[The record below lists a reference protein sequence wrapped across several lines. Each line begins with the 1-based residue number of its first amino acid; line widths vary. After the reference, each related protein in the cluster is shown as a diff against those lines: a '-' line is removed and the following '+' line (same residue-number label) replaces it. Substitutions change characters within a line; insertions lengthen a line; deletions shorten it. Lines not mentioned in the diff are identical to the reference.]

1 MIGVAGREKKQK
13 KTHAQ
18 KKAEAARKVRTAQ
31 RARTVRRSR
40 RQEHPAP
47 AASPATTPASGV
59 SRWVPVLVRF
69 LAVAIA
75 GYLAAL
81 SATVSFF
88 SGAFLLTEEP
98 SRPFSGV
105 AILAGGTLI
114 VPLLLYY
121 GAAKLTARS
130 SELTRTPGDRLR
142 WSLLAYVLTALL
154 TVLSDFQFAPFPL
167 AVLPTALIVG
177 RRTFRAAL
185 IACPL
190 LACLVLALW

>member
-1 MIGVAGREKKQK
+1 MAGREKKQK
-13 KTHAQ
+13 KTDAQ
-18 KKAEAARKVRTAQ
+18 KKAEAARKARTAQ
-31 RARTVRRSR
+31 RAHTVRRAR
-40 RQEHPAP
+40 RQERPAPSASPSPAP
-47 AASPATTPASGV
+47 ASGA
-59 SRWVPVLVRF
+59 SRWVSVVLVRF

-88 SGAFLLTEEP
+88 SGAFLLTEE
-98 SRPFSGV
+98 SRPFSG
-105 AILAGGTLI
+105 AAMIAGGALA

-130 SELTRTPGDRLR
+130 SELTRTPQDRLR

-167 AVLPTALIVG
+167 AVLPAALIVG
-177 RRTFRAAL
+177 KRTFRTAL

>member
-1 MIGVAGREKKQK
+1 MIGVAGHEKKQK
-13 KTHAQ
+13 KTDAQ
-18 KKAEAARKVRTAQ
+18 RKAEAARKARTAQ
-31 RARTVRRSR
+31 RARTVRRAR
-40 RQEHPAP
+40 RPESPAPSASPAP
-47 AASPATTPASGV
+47 ASGA
-59 SRWVPVLVRF
+59 SRWISVVLVRF

-88 SGAFLLTEEP
+88 SGAFLLAEEP

-105 AILAGGTLI
+105 AVLAGGALA
-114 VPLLLYY
+114 VPLTLYY
-121 GAAKLTARS
+121 VAARLTARS
-130 SELTRTPGDRLR
+130 SELTRTPKDRLR

-167 AVLPTALIVG
+167 AVLPAALIVG
-177 RRTFRAAL
+177 RRTFRTAL